1 MKIKCLV
8 LTALLLAIA
17 LVGFAQSKTKRAA
30 AKPTA
35 PDVIIKRLYKA
46 QKAGTGPFFQTKSRA
61 RIDKYFTKSIA
72 DLIWKD
78 AVEAKGEVGKLDF
91 DPLFGVQDP
100 TVTDF
105 VIMEPGWGGDAKFG
119 PANEAVVQVTFKIS
133 GNERMVSFR
142 FHQQRSKLWKIYDI
156 RYPNDGSDRF
166 LKEILSGKAS

>member
-8 LTALLLAIA
+8 LIALLLAIA
-17 LVGFAQSKTKRAA
+17 SAGFAQSKTAN
-30 AKPTA
+30 

-61 RIDKYFTKSIA
+61 RVDKYFTKSLA

-78 AVEAKGEVGKLDF
+78 AVASKGEVGKLDF

-100 TVTDF
+100 TFTDF
-105 VIMEPGWGGDAKFG
+105 VVMKPGWGGDAKFG

-133 GNERMVSFR
+133 GSERMVSFR
-142 FHQQRSKLWKIYDI
+142 FHQQRSKRWKIYNI
-156 RYPNDGSDRF
+156 RYPDNGFDRF